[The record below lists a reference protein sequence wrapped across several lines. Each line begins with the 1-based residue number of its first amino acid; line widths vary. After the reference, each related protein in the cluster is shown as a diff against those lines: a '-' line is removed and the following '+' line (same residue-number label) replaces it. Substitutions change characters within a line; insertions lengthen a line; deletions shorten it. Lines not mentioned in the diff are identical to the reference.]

1 MFRPMNVFITLL
13 MALGLPHLANA
24 QEKTSE
30 SSSRRETTVDPS
42 TGRETTTE
50 SSSQRETSSDDKEE
64 KTDHGGF
71 FFEPSVIYENL
82 GHKLK
87 YNGPSE
93 SKEQINGPGIGLRLG
108 GHVHDVFFLAA
119 DARFSQPNYK
129 SDQLGDDSKADS
141 YNLAATVGLQTPVAG
156 LRVWGSYI
164 LAGELDPKAIL
175 GTDIKLTGMTGYRV
189 GVGFYVAVV
198 SVNLEYQNANYNN
211 LTVQNQGLLPSPV
224 ITRSGNSDGYIASVS
239 FPIAF

>member
-1 MFRPMNVFITLL
+1 MLRPLNVFLTILISFGFSGL
-13 MALGLPHLANA
+13 ALA
-24 QEKTSE
+24 QDKTSE
-30 SSSRRETTVDPS
+30 SSSHRETTIDPA
-42 TGRETTTE
+42 TGKETTTE
-50 SSSQRETSSDDKEE
+50 SSSHRETANDNED

-129 SDQLGDDSKADS
+129 SDELGDDSKADS
-141 YNLAATVGLQTPVAG
+141 YNLAATVGLQTPIAG

-175 GTDIKLTGMTGYRV
+175 GTDIKLTGMNGYRV

-198 SVNLEYQNANYNN
+198 SINLEYQNANYNN